1 MKICIT
7 GSSGL
12 VGRVTVQYLK
22 NAGFDVI
29 TYDLSDGQDILNYA
43 QLKQASLGCTVIV
56 HLAAVDE
63 PTESQV
69 GPQTTGSPEKIFAVN
84 VQGTKNVLEAAKEN
98 AVPKV
103 IVLSSVD
110 VFGVFMGQGTA
121 DYLPLDDNHPVR
133 PRGPYAESKVAAEN
147 LCQKFTEDTHIT
159 TICLRPPGIFTAD
172 TYRFIKAKRLENPDF
187 EWSPYWEY
195 GAFIDARDVAD
206 AILSSIKT
214 PVSGHHRLI
223 ICADDI
229 SSADLDSFSLVQKI
243 MPEVEWRGGEDYGF
257 KSLLDSSEAKR
268 VIGFKPIYTWRQKEN
283 KLPKKS

>member
-12 VGRVTVQYLK
+12 VGRVTVQYLE

-29 TYDLSDGQDILNYA
+29 TYDLSDGQDILNYT
-43 QLKQASLGCTVIV
+43 QLKQASLDCAVIV
-56 HLAAVDE
+56 HLAALDE
-63 PTESQV
+63 TSESPI
-69 GPQTTGSPEKIFAVN
+69 GPRATGSPEKIFAVN

-110 VFGVFMGQGTA
+110 VFGVFMGQGTP

-133 PRGPYAESKVAAEN
+133 PHGPYAESKAAAEN
-147 LCQKFTEDTHIT
+147 LCEKFTEDTHIPT
-159 TICLRPPGIFTAD
+159 VCLRSPGIFTAD

-195 GAFIDARDVAD
+195 GAFLDVRDAAD
-206 AILSSIKT
+206 AILKAIQA

-223 ICADDI
+223 ICAEDI
-229 SSADLDSFSLVQKI
+229 SSSDLDSFSLVQKI
-243 MPEVEWRGGEDYGF
+243 MPEVEWRGREDYGF
-257 KSLLDSSEAKR
+257 KALLDSSEAKR
-268 VIGFKPIYTWRQKEN
+268 VISFNPMYTWRQPGE
-283 KLPKKS
+283 